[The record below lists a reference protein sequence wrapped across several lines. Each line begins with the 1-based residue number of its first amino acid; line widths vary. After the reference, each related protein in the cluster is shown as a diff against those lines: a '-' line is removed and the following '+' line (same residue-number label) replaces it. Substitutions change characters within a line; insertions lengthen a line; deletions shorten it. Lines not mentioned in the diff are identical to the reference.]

1 MGKGNP
7 PKAAE
12 VRLREGMGPSG
23 RGVVSHRPVPNVVI
37 VGGRPDFDE
46 LAEPP
51 DDLPADGKKLW
62 REDVTRLLEVGIID
76 RVDRAGLEMM
86 CTAYARAKQAGRVL
100 KAEGLFTGGSRGQLR
115 EHPAVA
121 IERNAWLIFFRVAN
135 DYALTPVARTRLG
148 LAEVGRRTLSAELED
163 KLGRRERHIVQ

>member
-1 MGKGNP
+1 MAKGNP
-7 PKAAE
+7 PVSVE
-12 VRLREGMGPSG
+12 QRMREGVGPSG
-23 RGVVSHRPVPNVVI
+23 RSVVSHRRVPEPVI
-37 VGGRPDFDE
+37 VGGRPDFHE

-51 DDLPADGKKLW
+51 EDLPADGKRLW
-62 REDVTRLLEVGIID
+62 REDVSRLLEVGIVD

-100 KAEGLFTGGSRGQLR
+100 KAEGLFTGGARGQLR

-121 IERNAWLIFFRVAN
+121 IERQAWLIFFRVAN
-135 DYALTPVARTRLG
+135 DYALTPVARARLG
-148 LAEVGRRTLSAELED
+148 LAEVGRRTLAAELED